1 MIDINIL
8 LNYNG
13 LIKEY
18 FKDET
23 IIAAGEEP
31 KYYFQILEG
40 KVKMSNFNEE
50 GKEFIQGIFT
60 CGESFG
66 EPPLFIEN
74 NYPANAI
81 ALIDSRILIIKKE
94 DFFDLLTQDKES
106 CFGVFKALS
115 NRLYYKSIMAPD
127 ISSHDSYK
135 RILTLLNYLKNQ
147 SESKEEEFLVNLT
160 RQQIADLT
168 GLRVETVIRSIK
180 ELEARNQI
188 RISRGKLFI

>member
-1 MIDINIL
+1 MINTNSL

-13 LIKEY
+13 FVKE
-18 FKDET
+18 FSKDET
-23 IIAAGEEP
+23 IIEAGEEP

-81 ALIDSRILIIKKE
+81 ALIDSRILMIKKE
-94 DFFDLLTQDKES
+94 DFFDLLMQDKES

-135 RILTLLNYLKNQ
+135 RILTLLNYLKKQ
-147 SESKEEEFLVNLT
+147 SNEEEFLVNLT

-180 ELEARNQI
+180 ELEIRNQI
-188 RISRGKLFI
+188 RICRGKLFI